1 MAVKI
6 RLARRGSKK
15 RPFYHIVVANSRDPR
30 DGNFIEKVGAYNP
43 MLEKGDEKKITLV
56 TERIKY
62 WLSTG
67 AQPTDRVARF
77 LGDAGLMEKYT
88 IKTQPKKSVPKA
100 KAQERAKQLAE
111 KAAAAAE
118 AKKQAEEQAKAEF
131 EDKKQDSTTATETAT
146 ETVTESAP
154 ADATESV

>member
-30 DGNFIEKVGAYNP
+30 DGNFIEKVGTYNP

-56 TERIKY
+56 TDRVKY

-77 LGDAGLMEKYT
+77 LGDTGLMEKYT
-88 IKTQPKKSVPKA
+88 IKTQPKKSAPKA

-131 EDKKQDSTTATETAT
+131 EDKKQDSTATETTPAA
-146 ETVTESAP
+146 TESAP
-154 ADATESV
+154 AATETV